1 MNRKIRFTVMTWIL
15 AAGSAGVLPA
25 PVLGAADGA
34 PASVSATSVERH
46 GGEGEVTKIDRD
58 AGRIELKHGPI
69 QSLGWPAMRMAFR
82 VTDPK
87 LLDGVETG
95 QRVRFTLSR
104 SPDGS
109 LKISELA
116 RGS

>member
-1 MNRKIRFTVMTWIL
+1 MNRKTLSTVMMISVI
-15 AAGSAGVLPA
+15 AAGALPA
-25 PVLGAADGA
+25 PVFSASAAVAQA
-34 PASVSATSVERH
+34 PATNAVEH
-46 GGEGEVTKIDRD
+46 HDGEGEVAKIDRD

-82 VTDPK
+82 VTDPR
-87 LLDGVETG
+87 LLDGIETG

-109 LKISELA
+109 LKISELE
-116 RGS
+116 RGN

>member
-1 MNRKIRFTVMTWIL
+1 MNRKTCFTLVASMML
-15 AAGSAGVLPA
+15 AGSAGALSIPA
-25 PVLGAADGA
+25 LAAPGGVEDTAAGA
-34 PASVSATSVERH
+34 VERH
-46 GGEGEVTKIDRD
+46 NGAGEVTNIDRD

-87 LLDGVETG
+87 LLDGIETG

-116 RGS
+116 PGN

>member
-1 MNRKIRFTVMTWIL
+1 MNRKLSTTLIATVL
-15 AAGSAGVLPA
+15 AVGTIDAAQLTTAYAGE
-25 PVLGAADGA
+25 GAHQQSTAD
-34 PASVSATSVERH
+34 RH
-46 GGEGEVTKIDRD
+46 AGEGEVTKIDRN
-58 AGRIELKHGPI
+58 AGRIELKHEPI

-87 LLDGVETG
+87 LLDGIETG

-109 LKISELA
+109 LKISELS
-116 RGS
+116 RGN

>member
-1 MNRKIRFTVMTWIL
+1 MNRKTLSTVMMISIVT
-15 AAGSAGVLPA
+15 AGVLPA
-25 PVLGAADGA
+25 SVFSASAAAAQA
-34 PASVSATSVERH
+34 PAANAVERH

-116 RGS
+116 RGN

>member
-1 MNRKIRFTVMTWIL
+1 MNRKTLSTVMMISIVT
-15 AAGSAGVLPA
+15 AGVLPA
-25 PVLGAADGA
+25 PVFSASPAAAQA
-34 PASVSATSVERH
+34 PAANAVERH

-104 SPDGS
+104 SPDDS

-116 RGS
+116 RGN